1 MSAITD
7 IKAYEILDSRGNPT
21 VEVELECASGAN
33 GHGLV
38 PSGASTGSAE
48 AVELRDGDP
57 NRYQGKGV
65 LKAVENVNTTIKEA
79 LIGKDAS
86 DQRAIDRALIEL
98 DGTPNKGR
106 LGANAILGV
115 SLAALRA
122 SAQEAHL
129 PLYRYIGGTNGYMLP
144 VPCMNVLNGG
154 AHADSNVDIQEF
166 MLSPIGFDSYH
177 EALRANVETYHT
189 LKSLLKSRSLATGLG
204 DEGGFAPNLASNAEA
219 FELLVEAIEEA
230 GYKPGEQIALCFDA
244 AAAEF
249 YDKENGVYNFDGAQK
264 TVAQMTDYYTKLI
277 DEYPIISI
285 EDPFE
290 ENAWSDFADLTSR
303 IGDRVQIVGDD
314 IFVTNPQR
322 LSRAIREH
330 TANSILIKLNQ
341 IGSVTETLDT
351 IRMAWRHGFT
361 TMVSHRSGE
370 TTDTTIAD
378 LTVGTNA
385 MQLKSGAPARGERIA
400 KYNRL
405 AQIERELGDDAQYAG
420 RAAFAALNN

>member
-1 MSAITD
+1 
-7 IKAYEILDSRGNPT
+7 
-21 VEVELECASGAN
+21 
-33 GHGLV
+33 
-38 PSGASTGSAE
+38 
-48 AVELRDGDP
+48 
-57 NRYQGKGV
+57 
-65 LKAVENVNTTIKEA
+65 
-79 LIGKDAS
+79 
-86 DQRAIDRALIEL
+86 
-98 DGTPNKGR
+98 
-106 LGANAILGV
+106 
-115 SLAALRA
+115 
-122 SAQEAHL
+122 
-129 PLYRYIGGTNGYMLP
+129 MLP

-244 AAAEF
+244 AATEF

>member
-244 AAAEF
+244 AATEF

>member
-21 VEVELECASGAN
+21 VEVELECASGAT

-57 NRYQGKGV
+57 DRYQGKGV

-244 AAAEF
+244 AATEF
-249 YDKENGVYNFDGAQK
+249 YDEENGVYNFDGAQK
-264 TVAQMTDYYTKLI
+264 TAAQMADYYTKLI

>member
-189 LKSLLKSRSLATGLG
+189 LESLLKSRSLATGLG

-244 AAAEF
+244 AATEF

-264 TVAQMTDYYTKLI
+264 TVAQMADYYTKLI

>member
-204 DEGGFAPNLASNAEA
+204 DEGVSRRIWLRTPRHSNCSSRQSK
-219 FELLVEAIEEA
+219 
-230 GYKPGEQIALCFDA
+230 KPA
-244 AAAEF
+244 
-249 YDKENGVYNFDGAQK
+249 
-264 TVAQMTDYYTKLI
+264 
-277 DEYPIISI
+277 
-285 EDPFE
+285 
-290 ENAWSDFADLTSR
+290 TSR
-303 IGDRVQIVGDD
+303 ASRSRSASM
-314 IFVTNPQR
+314 PQPPSSTTR
-322 LSRAIREH
+322 
-330 TANSILIKLNQ
+330 
-341 IGSVTETLDT
+341 
-351 IRMAWRHGFT
+351 RMAFT
-361 TMVSHRSGE
+361 TRWRAENRRTDDGTTTRSSS
-370 TTDTTIAD
+370 TSIRSSRSRTRSKRT
-378 LTVGTNA
+378 
-385 MQLKSGAPARGERIA
+385 RGVISPT
-400 KYNRL
+400 
-405 AQIERELGDDAQYAG
+405 
-420 RAAFAALNN
+420 

>member
-244 AAAEF
+244 AATEF

-264 TVAQMTDYYTKLI
+264 TVAQMADYYTKLI